1 MVKRCPICNRQLDA
15 LIPYNC
21 KRCGLLYCNK
31 HRLPENHH
39 CSGLSHKG
47 NIKDWIN
54 EEHKFK
60 DQPEEKQSTEEIRIK
75 HSNQTRHDKQ
85 RENKRDRRYKSYGSK
100 KSYSLS
106 SKIKY
111 RLRELRRKFRRKRH
125 FRTGTSGRI
134 ILALFVPLIVGLAT
148 IYFLEPG
155 LSLLFQ
161 ITSSENALLWLLIFL
176 IIPAEVNSYVPW
188 IAWIASGFVG
198 GLISGRVL
206 IPFIS
211 MYVLSWALLFVV
223 GGETINQSFAM
234 FGGIGMN
241 QILFQMLAINFLY
254 SIFAFGFGGWIGASI
269 GGR

>member
-1 MVKRCPICNRQLDA
+1 MVKKCPMCNKPLDS
-15 LIPYNC
+15 LIPYKC
-21 KRCGLLYCNK
+21 KRCGLYFCHQ
-31 HRLPENHH
+31 HRLPENHS
-39 CSGLSHKG
+39 CSGLSHEG

-54 EEHKFK
+54 EEQKFK
-60 DQPEEKQSTEEIRIK
+60 DQPEEKQSTEEITIT

-85 RENKRDRRYKSYGSK
+85 RENKRDRRYKSY
-100 KSYSLS
+100 SLS

-111 RLRELRRKFRRKRH
+111 RLRGLRSKFRRKGYI
-125 FRTGTSGRI
+125 RTGTSGRI
-134 ILALFVPLIVGLAT
+134 ILALFIPLIVGLAT

-155 LSLLFQ
+155 LSLFFQ
-161 ITSSENALLWLLIFL
+161 YTSSENALLWLLIFL

-211 MYVLSWALLFVV
+211 MYILSWVLLFVV

-234 FGGIGMN
+234 FGGFGMN
-241 QILFQMLAINFLY
+241 QILFQMIAINFLY